1 MKRPFPPLPV
11 RVVACL
17 GLLLAALLTAS
28 GAERSFVP
36 GKSYF
41 GRSNYVEYI
50 AGDLPV
56 IIAAPHGGREK
67 PENLPDRIVGTFAF
81 DTNTQE
87 LAREIAAEFKRRTG
101 HTPHVVI
108 CRLYRRKVD
117 CNRDLKE
124 GAAGHPL
131 ATIAWND
138 FQTFAANARSNV
150 VVKFGKG
157 FFIDLHG
164 HGHKEQRLE
173 FGYLHGSETLSKSD
187 AELNAPEVITES
199 SLRAIAGNSK
209 LPYAEL
215 LRGPRS
221 LGALMET
228 NGFPSAP
235 SPSKPSPG
243 APYFR
248 GGYNTII
255 HGRDAAPFVGVQIET
270 NYKGV
275 RDNATS
281 RKKFAAALHQ
291 SLEVFLAEQMGLTLP
306 KAKSR
311 ESQ

>member
-1 MKRPFPPLPV
+1 MNSRFSPR
-11 RVVACL
+11 RVAFL
-17 GLLLAALLTAS
+17 ASFGLLLALAANAMAAAPTYT
-28 GAERSFVP
+28 P

-67 PENLPDRIVGTFAF
+67 PENIPDRIVGTFAF

-87 LAREIAAEFKRRTG
+87 LARDTATEFKRRTG
-101 HTPHVVI
+101 HTPHVII

-138 FQTFAANARSNV
+138 FQNFIGLARTNV
-150 VVKFGKG
+150 VTQFGKG

-173 FGYLHGSETLSKSD
+173 FGYLHDSETLAKTD
-187 AELNAPEVITES
+187 AELNAPTVIAES
-199 SLRAIAGNSK
+199 SLRTLAQNSP
-209 LPYAEL
+209 LPYATL

-221 LGALMET
+221 LGALMEA
-228 NGFPSAP
+228 NGFPSTP
-235 SPSKPSPG
+235 SFKQPSPG
-243 APYFR
+243 TTYFR
-248 GGYNTII
+248 GGYNTIV
-255 HGRDAAPFVGVQIET
+255 HARDTASFVGVQIET

-281 RKKFAAALHQ
+281 RKKFGAALHQ
-291 SLEVFLAEQMGLTLP
+291 SLEIFLKEQMNLPLP
-306 KAKSR
+306 KASSR
-311 ESQ
+311 ASQ